1 MSEKTAFPGPLGAWR
16 RVNPSPARMFAL
28 AAIAAGILAPPVFVR
43 SSAAAQSNAA
53 EKSENSSAST
63 VARGEK
69 LYVSYG
75 CYECHGRAAQGGGAG
90 PKLGPHPL
98 PLPSFEQYTHH
109 PTGSMPPYTGK
120 TVSDQDLADIY
131 AYLKSL
137 PEPPNENDIPI
148 LNE

>member
-1 MSEKTAFPGPLGAWR
+1 MSKKTAFPGPLGAWR
-16 RVNPSPARMFAL
+16 RVSPLPARMLAL
-28 AAIAAGILAPPVFVR
+28 AAIAAAILAPPVFVR
-43 SSAAAQSNAA
+43 SRAAAQSNAA
-53 EKSENSSAST
+53 AEKSENPSASS

-75 CYECHGRAAQGGGAG
+75 CYECHGRAAQGGVG
-90 PKLGPHPL
+90 PELGPHPL
-98 PLPSFEQYTHH
+98 PLPAFEQYTHH

-120 TVSDQDLADIY
+120 TASDRDLADIY

-137 PEPPNENDIPI
+137 PEPPHENDIPI

>member
-1 MSEKTAFPGPLGAWR
+1 MSERTAFPASLDAWR
-16 RVNPSPARMFAL
+16 RVNPWRARMLAL
-28 AAIAAGILAPPVFVR
+28 AAIAAAILAPPVFVR
-43 SSAAAQSNAA
+43 CSAAAQSNAAA
-53 EKSENSSAST
+53 EKSENSSASS

-75 CYECHGRAAQGGGAG
+75 CYACHGRAAQGGVG
-90 PKLGPHPL
+90 PELCPHPP
-98 PLPSFEQYTHH
+98 PLPAFEEYAHN

-120 TVSDQDLADIY
+120 TVSDQDVADIY

-137 PEPPNENDIPI
+137 PEPPHENDIPI